1 MEFVYLIIAFIIIV
15 SIATYILWK
24 KIPPTP
30 DEYRKL
36 LEEQSVLIRGFEEA
50 ADISKKIERIQSNE
64 MVKLGEIISELRKGI
79 QEANRKLEADRVKY
93 PKEYGGLNNKIIIQD
108 ERGEE
113 L

>member
-1 MEFVYLIIAFIIIV
+1 MEFIYLLIAFIIIV

-36 LEEQSVLIRGFEEA
+36 LEEQSALIRGLEES
-50 ADISKKIERIQSNE
+50 ADISKEVERLQNNEIE
-64 MVKLGEIISELRKGI
+64 KLREIISELRKGI
-79 QEANRKLEADRVKY
+79 QEANRKLEADRIKY
-93 PKEYGGLNNKIIIQD
+93 PKEYAGLNKIVFVD
-108 ERGEE
+108 ERNKE